1 MPTHTFALSG
11 DVNGATAR
19 ATRESLRTFVGAH
32 YDDVVLDCRSL
43 LSIDN
48 EGLRTLTS
56 LQRRLRREGRHLA
69 FVNLNDL
76 LTRACILR
84 PRRPLIQASNG
95 HRLRGL
101 DPRFASGA
109 FSGEGRELRVSQ
121 G

>member
-76 LTRACILR
+76 LTRELAFFDLVGRSSR
-84 PRRPLIQASNG
+84 PAMATG
-95 HRLRGL
+95 
-101 DPRFASGA
+101 
-109 FSGEGRELRVSQ
+109 
-121 G
+121 